1 MSDKLVKKTIM
12 LNQDYIDKAIEIF
25 HVKTE
30 KDAVNKALEI
40 VVEESDITHTHEE
53 IGGTGE
59 IEKVFE

>member
-12 LNQDYIDKAIEIF
+12 LNQDYIDKVIEIF

-40 VVEESDITHTHEE
+40 VVEESDIIHTHEE